1 MLLGLRLCIWHQKAR
16 PLAVRAFWGS
26 QSDRWKVDPSRKISN
41 GKSSAAMRA
50 YETVCFFKKVLIAT
64 WDWLHLCLRSLSD
77 QDTVC
82 RSKRARKQCKRFKG
96 CLGYREHLLQQTC
109 RDDGYFLVSQSNLMN
124 RCLPHRQHCLSCHA
138 VMLWRVQICSWL
150 QGKCRNGELCRFAHG
165 SAEQR
170 QSSQLVVENLVV
182 GYC

>member
-1 MLLGLRLCIWHQKAR
+1 MAVLRKQPTETRGIDNCSTTHCSHAGRTAARPSAGVAFVLLGLRLCIWHQKAR

-82 RSKRARKQCKRFKG
+82 RSKRACKHSASGSKAAWG
-96 CLGYREHLLQQTC
+96 IVSTC
-109 RDDGYFLVSQSNLMN
+109 FSRPVAMTVTSWLVS
-124 RCLPHRQHCLSCHA
+124 PT
-138 VMLWRVQICSWL
+138 
-150 QGKCRNGELCRFAHG
+150 
-165 SAEQR
+165 
-170 QSSQLVVENLVV
+170 
-182 GYC
+182 